1 MTSDAGGRGGREP
14 APSSATEFNAD
25 AAGSDPARAP
35 RSWSSLA
42 VISLVA
48 LFGIAGLMWL
58 GVWQIERRAWKLDL
72 ISRVDSRVHAAPVAA
87 PGPADWPSINA
98 NDDEYRRVTV
108 SGHFLH
114 DRETLAMAVTDDG
127 AGYWVLTPLKTA
139 TGFEVLIN
147 RGFVPT
153 EKKERETRTAGE
165 IDGNVTV
172 TGLLRMTEPK
182 GAFLRGNDISADR
195 WYSRDVDAIAIKR
208 GLDNYAPYFIDAD
221 ATPNPGGYPIGGLTV
236 INFPNNHLVYAL
248 TWFALALMLAGAFV
262 RFLREEIRI
271 RKEIRQMPQRTGSAA
286 LD

>member
-1 MTSDAGGRGGREP
+1 MTSDASRRGGRE
-14 APSSATEFNAD
+14 AAASTATEFK
-25 AAGSDPARAP
+25 AGASDSDPARSP
-35 RSWSSLA
+35 RSLSSLA

-48 LFGIAGLMWL
+48 LLGIAGLMWL
-58 GVWQIERRAWKLDL
+58 GIWQIERRAWKLDL
-72 ISRVDSRVHAAPVAA
+72 ISRVESRVHATPIAA

-114 DRETLAMAVTDDG
+114 DRETLVMAVTDDG
-127 AGYWVLTPLKTA
+127 SGYWVLTPLKTA
-139 TGFEVLIN
+139 TGFEVLVN

-153 EKKERETRTAGE
+153 DKRERETRAAGE
-165 IDGNVTV
+165 VDGNVTV

-182 GAFLRGNDISADR
+182 GAFLRANDISADR

-221 ATPNPGGYPIGGLTV
+221 ATPNPGGYPVGGLTV
-236 INFPNNHLVYAL
+236 IQFPNNHLVYAL

-262 RFLREEIRI
+262 RFLREEMRL
-271 RKEIRQMPQRTGSAA
+271 RQETRQTSAGTGGAA
-286 LD
+286 SD

>member
-1 MTSDAGGRGGREP
+1 MTSDAGGRGGQEA
-14 APSSATEFNAD
+14 APSGATEFNAD
-25 AAGSDPARAP
+25 APGRDPARTP
-35 RSWSSLA
+35 RSLSSLA

-58 GVWQIERRAWKLDL
+58 GIWQVERRAWKLDL
-72 ISRVDSRVHAAPVAA
+72 ISRVESRVHATPGPA
-87 PGPADWPSINA
+87 PGPADWPSITA
-98 NDDEYRRVTV
+98 NNDEYRRVTV

-114 DRETLAMAVTDDG
+114 DRETLVMAVTDEG
-127 AGYWVLTPLKTA
+127 GGYWVMTPLKTA
-139 TGFEVLIN
+139 TGFEVLVN

-153 EKKERETRTAGE
+153 EKKERETRLAGE

-221 ATPNPGGYPIGGLTV
+221 ATPNPGGYPVGGLTV
-236 INFPNNHLVYAL
+236 IKFPNNHLVYAL
-248 TWFALALMLAGAFV
+248 TWFALALMLAAAYV

-271 RKEIRQMPQRTGSAA
+271 RQTPQGAGGVA
-286 LD
+286 PD